1 MVCLKYLY
9 NMFLVFEC
17 HKIKEEKFSLHFQK
31 ILIINLVTF
40 GSHRGLKIHIF
51 YKTLKQYYISHNG
64 TSYFWRIKDGYFL
77 FENVT
82 MVVTKIL
89 IQKSTL
95 KFK

>member
-1 MVCLKYLY
+1 
-9 NMFLVFEC
+9 MFLVFEC

-77 FENVT
+77 LVT
-82 MVVTKIL
+82 NIEKNDAIFIFLTIFD
-89 IQKSTL
+89 KSQIS
-95 KFK
+95 